1 MNGDLDVQEAARASE
16 EEPADR
22 APRGDAVRQRI
33 QSVGIGAVFVIIV
46 VTFTALTDQFFTS
59 SNAINILAG
68 AAVIGIVAIGQT
80 LAIISGDF
88 DLSVGGTVPLGSVLF
103 AIWVNAGYGLPLSIL
118 LVLLVGGVVGLVNG
132 LVISKVGVNPLITTL
147 ATLSITG
154 GLAFTITGGQTKTFN
169 NPSDGLLA
177 NPSLGGIPNYVGLLI
192 VLSLLGHVFLR
203 YTVVG
208 RIIYS
213 LGGNREASWLAGVR
227 VDAMTT
233 FVYVICGALAG
244 FAGAILASQL
254 LAGSGNLGVTSSLV
268 SISAVI
274 LGGASLSG
282 GVGGMPGTLI
292 GVLVLGA
299 LANGLTLLQVSPFYQ
314 QIATG
319 VVLLVAVAFGRL
331 RTGLSTD

>member
-1 MNGDLDVQEAARASE
+1 MTGDLDVQEATRAEQEPVARVARA
-16 EEPADR
+16 AAIR
-22 APRGDAVRQRI
+22 RRI
-33 QSVGIGAVFVIIV
+33 QSVGIGAVFVVIV

-80 LAIISGDF
+80 LAIVSGGF

-118 LVLLVGGVVGLVNG
+118 LVLLIGGVVGLVNG

-154 GLAFTITGGQTKTFN
+154 GLAFTITGGQTKTFD

-177 NPSLGGIPNYVGLLI
+177 NPTLGSIPNYVWLLL
-192 VLSLLGHVFLR
+192 VLSLLGHGFLK
-203 YTVVG
+203 YTVPG

-233 FVYVICGALAG
+233 FVYVVCGALSG

-292 GVLVLGA
+292 GVLVLGV

-319 VVLLVAVAFGRL
+319 VVLLLAVAFGRL
-331 RTGLSTD
+331 RAGLNSE